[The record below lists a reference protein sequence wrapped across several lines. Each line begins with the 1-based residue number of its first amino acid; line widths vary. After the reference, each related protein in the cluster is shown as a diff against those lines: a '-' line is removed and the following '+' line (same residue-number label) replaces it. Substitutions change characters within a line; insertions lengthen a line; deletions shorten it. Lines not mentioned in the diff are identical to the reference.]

1 MKYIICE
8 LSNIKILVEVKE
20 VKKDSTVLLY
30 NKERKTFAN
39 PWKVFFGNSFFILSD
54 ENENKNKKLKIELK
68 NGKFF
73 IENIYTNNDGSSY
86 SYKDE
91 YSSITCIPLKD
102 PDNIYKDIWFLD
114 FETEKDAEL
123 YCEIK
128 KPDYQAAKESKR
140 W

>member
-20 VKKDSTVLLY
+20 AKKDPTVLLY
-30 NKERKTFAN
+30 NREKKVFAN

-54 ENENKNKKLKIELK
+54 ENESKNRELKIELK
-68 NGKFF
+68 NGKFS
-73 IENIYTNNDGSSY
+73 IESIYTRDGEHPY

-91 YSSITCIPLKD
+91 YSSVTCIPLKD
-102 PDNIYKDIWFLD
+102 PNDIYKDIWFLD

-128 KPDYQAAKESKR
+128 KSDYQSARESRR